1 MASVCRLQ
9 LNAHHVT
16 PAVERHLVRL
26 LKVGFVEHLNA
37 LCAST
42 RAALASYLKKQSWQG
57 FQKIECAPDVRVEGK
72 AAEGAGAVALGQ
84 ATRVDDQRPA
94 HNAIRNE

>member
-1 MASVCRLQ
+1 MCRLQ

-42 RAALASYLKKQSWQG
+42 RAARASYLQNKKKG
-57 FQKIECAPDVRVEGK
+57 CQKKECAPDVRVEGE